1 VLYLYAFAEQPA
13 TIPET
18 SGLGGAALAIEDM
31 DGLGAVVSPV
41 DSQDVRPSEEAV
53 LTHGQ
58 VVEAVFS
65 VNDAV
70 VPARFGRAY
79 ADRDSLLQALSER
92 LDDVRNALSRVRGCV
107 ELGLRA
113 IPPPEPRAA
122 ADSGRQYMLD
132 RLHEAR
138 RLARLADDLNAPLTE
153 LSRAA
158 TGVQTSSRLLSAAY
172 LVPRSQVDEFRGAV
186 RELEK
191 RHPEVTLVCTG
202 PWPPYSFATADP
214 DRR

>member
-1 VLYLYAFAEQPA
+1 MLYVYAFAEQPA
-13 TIPET
+13 TLPDA
-18 SGLGGAALAIEDM
+18 SGLGGSALGIEDM

-41 DSQDVRPSEEAV
+41 DGQEVRPSEEAV
-53 LTHGQ
+53 LTHGR

-79 ADRDSLLQALSER
+79 ADRDALRRALSKR
-92 LDDVRNALSRVRGCV
+92 VDDVRNALSRVRGCV

-113 IPPPEPRAA
+113 LPPPDSRVE

-132 RLHEAR
+132 RLDEAR
-138 RLARLADDLNAPLTE
+138 RLARLADDLHTPLAR

-158 TGVQTSSRLLSAAY
+158 TSMQTSARLLSAAY
-172 LVPRSQVDEFRGAV
+172 LVPRSGVEEFRRAV
-186 RELEK
+186 RELEEL
-191 RHPEVTLVCTG
+191 HPDATLVCTG

-214 DRR
+214 DLP